1 MSQARK
7 NDQDCLPGLADE
19 YTAHEKRIWD
29 FEMTEI
35 MKTECILEGNL
46 RNLFDVL
53 MSLCD
58 PKTENQVE
66 RSAEYNELKITLDC
80 MGLLA
85 IIKKLVYMGGANNKH
100 V

>member
-1 MSQARK
+1 
-7 NDQDCLPGLADE
+7 
-19 YTAHEKRIWD
+19 
-29 FEMTEI
+29 

-58 PKTENQVE
+58 TKTENQVE
-66 RSAEYNELKITLDC
+66 RSAEYKELKTSLYS

-100 V
+100 I